1 MKNKSLILVL
11 SLILTSTTHLL
22 AKDFGNL
29 IAYYTFDNIKNNT
42 IINEVDNNY
51 LAGVVITLHKEQCP
65 ENQLKYLFDLAQSLA
80 NNPPKFFMVIYEDCV
95 FEFNTVRALC
105 KTINHEWENCQTK
118 TISLINQPRKNLAKI
133 IIMLRENC

>member
-42 IINEVDNNY
+42 VINEVNSKAFTGKIEGAPKIETGKFGKGISF
-51 LAGVVITLHKEQCP
+51 AGKAEPKRLTLRRHTHMVILTSVSPYGERFQKALTITLE
-65 ENQLKYLFDLAQSLA
+65 LVL
-80 NNPPKFFMVIYEDCV
+80 
-95 FEFNTVRALC
+95 
-105 KTINHEWENCQTK
+105 
-118 TISLINQPRKNLAKI
+118 
-133 IIMLRENC
+133 